1 MTSYILGGGITGL
14 AAGLSSGLPVLEAAP
29 EPGGICSSYYV
40 RPGSDQRLAHAP
52 SDENAYRFELGGG
65 HWIFG
70 GIRRFCISSTLHR

>member
-40 RPGSDQRLAHAP
+40 KPGSDWHMHRVTTAPIVSSSAAVTGSLAA
-52 SDENAYRFELGGG
+52 
-65 HWIFG
+65 IQQ
-70 GIRRFCISSTLHR
+70 FCIS

>member
-40 RPGSDQRLAHAP
+40 RPDSDQWRAHAP
-52 SDENAYRFELGGG
+52 SDGGA
-65 HWIFG
+65 
-70 GIRRFCISSTLHR
+70 